1 MGRQSVL
8 CMGALLGCWAPQGPR
23 SPSRPWAAAGAGAG
37 APSREEAKALA
48 RPAGA
53 AEDTGA
59 AAALDGGSAR
69 RGQASRRSRRAGGA
83 KPAQHRRR
91 EHVRPIRPR
100 VHPNSPVQQNK
111 APLPRSTGR
120 RIEASARRQSVA
132 GTIACSC
139 SITPGS
145 TKTQGCSAATGT
157 LNTRAKASRL
167 RCASPPVRYA

>member
-1 MGRQSVL
+1 MEDIVKWLGSQSLL

-69 RGQASRRSRRAGGA
+69 KGQASR
-83 KPAQHRRR
+83 
-91 EHVRPIRPR
+91 
-100 VHPNSPVQQNK
+100 
-111 APLPRSTGR
+111 
-120 RIEASARRQSVA
+120 
-132 GTIACSC
+132 
-139 SITPGS
+139 
-145 TKTQGCSAATGT
+145 
-157 LNTRAKASRL
+157 
-167 RCASPPVRYA
+167 